1 LRKLSGTLTEQ
12 GISCFVSGLVA
23 MTTIVKL
30 NIKSA
35 GPVAQMRS
43 FAWCLGHRADGNVE
57 GLF

>member
-1 LRKLSGTLTEQ
+1 
-12 GISCFVSGLVA
+12 

-43 FAWCLGHRADGNVE
+43 FAWCHGRRAVGNVKAA
-57 GLF
+57 F